1 MAARKLH
8 LEVASPEGALVS
20 EDVDD
25 VQAPALDGYIGILP
39 GHAPLLTELGAGVL
53 TFTQEGVKRH
63 IALVAGFLEAQPHRV
78 RVLASSA
85 SWVDTVEV
93 ERARVILQR
102 ASDVL
107 SEHDME
113 AEVEDAE
120 AAVAAAKAK
129 LEQWEKSRG

>member
-1 MAARKLH
+1 MAGKLH

-25 VQAPALDGYIGILP
+25 VQAPASDGYIGILP

-53 TFTQEGVKRH
+53 TFTQAGVKRY
-63 IALVAGFLEAQPHRV
+63 IALVDGFLEAEPHRV

-85 SWVDTVEV
+85 SWLEAAEV
-93 ERARVILQR
+93 ERARVALQR
-102 ASDVL
+102 SSDIL
-107 SEHDME
+107 AEHLME
-113 AEVEDAE
+113 EDVEDAE

-129 LEQWEKSRG
+129 LEAWKKSRS

>member
-1 MAARKLH
+1 MAGKLH

-20 EDVDD
+20 EEVDD
-25 VQAPALDGYIGILP
+25 VQAPAADGYIGILP

-53 TFTQEGVKRH
+53 TFTQSGAKRH
-63 IALVAGFLEAQPHRV
+63 IALVDGFLEAQPHRV

-85 SWVDTVEV
+85 SWLDAAEV
-93 ERARVILQR
+93 ERARITLQR

-107 SEHDME
+107 AEHVME
-113 AEVEDAE
+113 EDLEDAE

-129 LEQWEKSRG
+129 LDAWEKSRG

>member
-1 MAARKLH
+1 MAGKLH

-20 EDVDD
+20 EEVDD
-25 VQAPALDGYIGILP
+25 VQAPASDGYIGILP

-53 TFTQEGVKRH
+53 TFTQSGVQRH
-63 IALVAGFLEAQPHRV
+63 IALVDGFLEAQPHRV

-85 SWVDTVEV
+85 NWVEAAEV
-93 ERARVILQR
+93 ERARIALQR

-107 SEHDME
+107 AEHLME
-113 AEVEDAE
+113 EGVEDAE

-129 LEQWEKSRG
+129 LDAWEKSRG